1 MPLTHAKPS
10 KLDMTAHF
18 NVGSADPQTAAV
30 RSNVALL
37 SHQANILNMTWQGNH
52 YQNHLFA
59 QARCFKASTLISSLS
74 SPVKTGEMSCSV
86 CALMMCV
93 YAFVC

>member
-18 NVGSADPQTAAV
+18 NVGSADLQTAAV

-37 SHQANILNMTWQGNH
+37 SHQTNILNMTWQGNH
-52 YQNHLFA
+52 IRIICLP
-59 QARCFKASTLISSLS
+59 RL
-74 SPVKTGEMSCSV
+74 G
-86 CALMMCV
+86 ALRL
-93 YAFVC
+93 AH

>member
-37 SHQANILNMTWQGNH
+37 SHQTNILNMTWQRNH
-52 YQNHLFA
+52 IRIICLP
-59 QARCFKASTLISSLS
+59 RL
-74 SPVKTGEMSCSV
+74 G
-86 CALMMCV
+86 ALRL
-93 YAFVC
+93 AH